1 MPFNFPNNFL
11 ARNGLYALAMAR
23 AFARFRDPRRRAIWW
38 HRVEFYEKAWREA
51 AQEVGASFTMLG
63 SDIHQIALGEFCT
76 RVTENTCAI
85 DDPVTLAV
93 VSDKP
98 LTYRILATQSL
109 PVARH
114 AGFSF
119 KNLKPALEFIAE
131 IDGECVIKPAT
142 GTGGGRGVTTGVRTV
157 WQLGRAAAAA
167 AVYGD
172 TLLIEEQIG
181 GDNYRLLYLDGEL
194 LDAFVRKPPTVIGD
208 GRSTVA
214 RLLHAQNSDRLRH
227 GSGQSQAL
235 LSIDLDM
242 RRTLAKQ
249 KLSLRSVPARGM
261 EVVLKTVVNDNCGID
276 NSNAARL
283 LCPSIVED
291 AAKAVRA
298 LQIRLA
304 GVDVITADPT
314 VPLAKSGGAILE
326 VNAPP
331 NFYYHYHKS
340 DGACP
345 VAVHVLRR
353 LMKCESVHPLAQSKP
368 LASRYEAAE

>member
-1 MPFNFPNNFL
+1 MAPSGILATMPLMEVRDPKQVGQTFLSATSPRVGAFLPPERTRIGLDELPLVSFSNPRRGACRIVRGGRNAAHSRFAGRHECLPHQMPFNFPNNFL

-38 HRVEFYEKAWREA
+38 HRVEFY
-51 AQEVGASFTMLG
+51 
-63 SDIHQIALGEFCT
+63 
-76 RVTENTCAI
+76 
-85 DDPVTLAV
+85 
-93 VSDKP
+93 
-98 LTYRILATQSL
+98 
-109 PVARH
+109 
-114 AGFSF
+114 
-119 KNLKPALEFIAE
+119 AE

-304 GVDVITADPT
+304 GVDVITAAPT

-353 LMKCESVHPLAQSKP
+353 LMKCESVHPLAQS
-368 LASRYEAAE
+368 L

>member
-1 MPFNFPNNFL
+1 MAPSGILATMPLMEVRDPKQVGQTFLSATSPRVGAFLPPERTRIGLDELPLVSFSNPRRGACRIVRGGRNAAHSRFAGRHECLPHQMPFNFPNNFL

-38 HRVEFYEKAWREA
+38 HRVEFYEKAWR
-51 AQEVGASFTMLG
+51 
-63 SDIHQIALGEFCT
+63 
-76 RVTENTCAI
+76 
-85 DDPVTLAV
+85 
-93 VSDKP
+93 
-98 LTYRILATQSL
+98 
-109 PVARH
+109 
-114 AGFSF
+114 
-119 KNLKPALEFIAE
+119 
-131 IDGECVIKPAT
+131 
-142 GTGGGRGVTTGVRTV
+142 
-157 WQLGRAAAAA
+157 AAAA

-353 LMKCESVHPLAQSKP
+353 LMKCESVHPLAQS
-368 LASRYEAAE
+368 L